1 MARISQNIGPGF
13 LLAGAAIGVSHL
25 VQSTRAGAEYGWILI
40 FALLI
45 ACVSKYPFLM
55 MGPRYT
61 AATGKN
67 LIEGY
72 KSLGKFQYYSYIS
85 ITLGTMFI
93 ILAAVTLVTGGLA
106 SYFFPFGIS
115 LSTWCIILLSIC
127 FTLLFLGRYNTLD
140 KSMKLIITLLTLV
153 TFFAVVIAAIKV
165 EKSSYLIETPSL
177 TSASSLAF
185 IVAFMGWMPIPI
197 DASIW
202 HSIWTKEKSVLTGK
216 KTTAEDAIW
225 DFNIGYVAASVIGVL
240 FFMLGVLVMFG
251 SGLEFS
257 SSSVVF
263 SAQLIDLYAQTL
275 GSWTKKFI
283 AFAAFI
289 TMFSTTLSVADA
301 YPRVISEIFT
311 LEKGFTK
318 QQKFRSYL
326 ISLSV
331 ISLVALII
339 IYFGSNQ
346 FTILVDFAAGL
357 SFLAAPFLAWF
368 NYQLFQQKNIPEE
381 FKLKKPFKI
390 FSLTCLA
397 GLIVFNILYI
407 WSVFYA

>member
-115 LSTWCIILLSIC
+115 LSTWCIILLGIC

-140 KSMKLIITLLTLV
+140 KSMKLIITLLTLL

-185 IVAFMGWMPIPI
+185 IIAFMGWMPIPI

-202 HSIWTKEKSVLTGK
+202 HSIWTKEKSLLTGK

-275 GSWTKKFI
+275 GSWTKEFI

-311 LEKGFTK
+311 LEKSFTK
-318 QQKFRSYL
+318 QQKFRTYF
-326 ISLSV
+326 ISLFI
-331 ISLVALII
+331 ISLVAFII

-346 FTILVDFAAGL
+346 FTLLVDFAAGL

-368 NYQLFQQKNIPEE
+368 NYQLFQQKNISEE
-381 FKLKKPFKI
+381 FQLKKPFKI

-407 WSVFYA
+407 WSLFYA